1 MLMRPRRGSCDC
13 VSHSIPSRPCLRCC
27 CCCCLR
33 AQSDEVRTGLGEL
46 FDKKGIPMLYIVGA
60 DGVLITKEGRQ
71 AVAKEKEAAIRGWT
85 AALMPAAAAAKPA
98 DAFTL
103 DEDF

>member
-1 MLMRPRRGSCDC
+1 
-13 VSHSIPSRPCLRCC
+13 
-27 CCCCLR
+27 
-33 AQSDEVRTGLGEL
+33 
-46 FDKKGIPMLYIVGA
+46 MLYIVGA